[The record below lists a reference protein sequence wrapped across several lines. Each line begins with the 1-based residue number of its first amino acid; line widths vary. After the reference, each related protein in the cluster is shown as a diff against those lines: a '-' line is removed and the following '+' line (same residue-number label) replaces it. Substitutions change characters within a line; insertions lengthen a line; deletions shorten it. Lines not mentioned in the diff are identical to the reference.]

1 MIILNVQDNFIIQ
14 WDINFML
21 SFSQMTAPNVKAN
34 VITQPDDNTD
44 NIEIISQLDNKNN
57 VIIWLD
63 N

>member
-1 MIILNVQDNFIIQ
+1 
-14 WDINFML
+14 ML

-34 VITQPDDNTD
+34 VITQPDGNID
-44 NIEIISQLDNKNN
+44 NIELQHLDDKSN